1 METRAAV
8 KYGRVSSK
16 EQEKEGFSIPAQ
28 WKLLD
33 RYAKAERF
41 KIVQEFIDV
50 ETAKRPGRPGF
61 EEMSNSSN
69 GPRRCVC

>member
-33 RYAKAERF
+33 RYAKEERF
-41 KIVQEFIDV
+41 KIVQEFVDI
-50 ETAKRPGRPGF
+50 ETAKKPGRPAS
-61 EEMSNSSN
+61 MRWSNSLS
-69 GPRRCVC
+69 GLRRCVC